1 MDQNPSFETWL
12 IILLL
17 VSLMLL
23 YILKTVELI
32 NIQGQSGAS
41 LGDEDPE
48 FIDFFRP

>member
-1 MDQNPSFETWL
+1 MYQNTSFETWL

-17 VSLMLL
+17 VSLTLL
-23 YILKTVELI
+23 YILTTVELI
-32 NIQGQSGAS
+32 NVQNQSGAS

>member
-1 MDQNPSFETWL
+1 MYQNTSFETWL

-17 VSLMLL
+17 VSLTLL
-23 YILKTVELI
+23 YILTTVELI
-32 NIQGQSGAS
+32 NIQNQSGGS